1 MKADNVTEKEV
12 MSVLNK
18 FTEYY
23 SKQDTKSL
31 MSLFAP
37 DDDVV
42 VYSTEPGEKRVG
54 SDAVKITLDRD
65 WSENENLS
73 IEFNWTSISA
83 AGSVSWVA
91 ADACLKVSVEG
102 KNFIFPSRIT
112 SVLEKRGNEWLIVQG
127 HFSFPILRQPFEF
140 F

>member
-18 FTEYY
+18 FTKYY
-23 SKQDTKSL
+23 SNQDTKSL

-42 VYSTEPGEKRVG
+42 VYSTEPSEKRIG
-54 SDAVKITLDRD
+54 PDAVKIILDRD
-65 WSENENLS
+65 RSENENLS

-91 ADACLKVSVEG
+91 ADACLKVNVEG
-102 KNFIFPSRIT
+102 KNFIFPSRFT

-127 HFSFPILRQPFEF
+127 HFSFPTLRQPFEF
-140 F
+140 L

>member
-42 VYSTEPGEKRVG
+42 VYSTEPDEKSVG
-54 SDAVKITLDRD
+54 FDGIKLILDHD
-65 WSENENLS
+65 WSGNKSLS

-91 ADACLKVSVEG
+91 ADACLKVNAEG
-102 KNFIFPSRIT
+102 QNFIFSSRIT
-112 SVLEKRGNEWLIVQG
+112 YVLEKRGDEWLIVQG
-127 HFSFPILRQPFEF
+127 HFSIPTLKQPLEF